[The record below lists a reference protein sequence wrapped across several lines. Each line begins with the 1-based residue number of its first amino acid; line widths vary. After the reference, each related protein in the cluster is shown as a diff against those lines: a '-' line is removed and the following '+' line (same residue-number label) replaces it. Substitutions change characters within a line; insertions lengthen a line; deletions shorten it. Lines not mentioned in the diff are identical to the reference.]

1 MLLKYGAKVNL
12 QEFNGA
18 APLHFGCWNGSVEVC
33 TALLDAGADINL
45 KDQYGRTPLYYSVQH
60 KHPEIVKLLLSRH
73 ADPSIQTCNG
83 ITPETQ
89 ANQDGNIEL
98 IEIFQKYSKEQEKL
112 ETEGDNDVNQFEKN
126 FTSEHTK
133 LKAAINKMV
142 EGRDRQVEEMNNI
155 REKLN
160 EHDYILSIVRDNMNQ
175 TLDQLNGIE
184 QILKEVMITVNAMID
199 GNQAGSVRSIPILA
213 TCKICKANQ
222 ATMRCKVCRSPI
234 CNKCMII
241 VKNKGCPFC
250 QAKSVKP
257 DK

>member
-1 MLLKYGAKVNL
+1 MVSWFAHYKLIPLLLKYGAKVNL

-112 ETEGDNDVNQFEKN
+112 ERERRAQEAEIAIKKKFGKN
-126 FTSEHTK
+126 
-133 LKAAINKMV
+133 A
-142 EGRDRQVEEMNNI
+142 
-155 REKLN
+155 
-160 EHDYILSIVRDNMNQ
+160 
-175 TLDQLNGIE
+175 
-184 QILKEVMITVNAMID
+184 ILKGMNFLEGATQKERNAQI
-199 GNQAGSVRSIPILA
+199 GGH
-213 TCKICKANQ
+213 KA
-222 ATMRCKVCRSPI
+222 
-234 CNKCMII
+234 
-241 VKNKGCPFC
+241 
-250 QAKSVKP
+250 
-257 DK
+257 